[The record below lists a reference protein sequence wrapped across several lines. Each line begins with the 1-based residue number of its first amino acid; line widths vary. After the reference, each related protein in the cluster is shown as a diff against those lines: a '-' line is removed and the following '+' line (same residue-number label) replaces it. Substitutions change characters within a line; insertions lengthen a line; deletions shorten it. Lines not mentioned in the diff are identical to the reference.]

1 MKLERN
7 MQVTAKLLRR
17 LCPSA
22 KQEIIEG
29 VAEYFNK
36 HAEKY
41 SVTSEDRV
49 CHFFAQSAHES
60 AHFMTLT
67 EYADGSAYEGRSD
80 LGNTQPG
87 DGVRYKGRGIFQL
100 TGRANY
106 RAYGQK
112 LGLDLENNPQL
123 AQTPEVS
130 VLTALEYWKDRKLS
144 DYADQNNVEM
154 ITRRI
159 NGGLNGFEERKH
171 YLEAMRKLIHA
182 DLDALQKGD
191 KSPEVKKIQEA
202 LVARGYKIGTDG
214 DFGPGTENAVKQFQ
228 QSQGLGVTGVVD
240 KETAAKLV

>member
-1 MKLERN
+1 
-7 MQVTAKLLRR
+7 MQITAKLLRR

-22 KQEIIEG
+22 KQEVIEG

-41 SVTSEDRV
+41 GVTSEDRV

-159 NGGLNGFEERKH
+159 NGGLNGFDERKH

-191 KSPEVKKIQEA
+191 KGPDVKKIQEA
-202 LVARGYKIGTDG
+202 LLARGYRIGTDG